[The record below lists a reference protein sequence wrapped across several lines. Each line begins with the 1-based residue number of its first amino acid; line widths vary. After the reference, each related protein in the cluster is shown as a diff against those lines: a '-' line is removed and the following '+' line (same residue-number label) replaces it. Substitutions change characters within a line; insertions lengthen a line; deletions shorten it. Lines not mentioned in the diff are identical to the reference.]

1 MRRPALPDA
10 ELVPVFTAMRIPALF
25 LACFLSGFVPVHLVA
40 ETPDRPAP
48 RTKAYPWMSLDQWR
62 NFHEGD
68 LARGKQGPIEVL
80 FLGDSITEAWEKDGA
95 AVWEEFFA
103 PLGAAN
109 FGIGGDTT
117 QNVLWRITEGGAL
130 KPVRPK
136 VVVLLIGT
144 NNIGLLGDDPP
155 GVVRG
160 IDAIV
165 RTLRKQR
172 PAARI
177 LLLDL
182 FPRGAPGDSY
192 RRDVEET
199 NRLLAAVAKDDPMV
213 RHFRIWD
220 EFTDGKGNLP
230 PDLMPD
236 KLHLSGEGDRIW
248 AKAIAPVL
256 REMLAA
262 SGTPATGTPAK
273 RPFKK
278 LFSPK

>member
-1 MRRPALPDA
+1 MRSTAL
-10 ELVPVFTAMRIPALF
+10 VFAIRLSAL
-25 LACFLSGFVPVHLVA
+25 LPGRLVA
-40 ETPDRPAP
+40 EAPDVPAP
-48 RTKAYPWMSLDQWR
+48 RTKAYPWMSLEKWR
-62 NFHEGD
+62 DFHKGD
-68 LARGKQGPIEVL
+68 LARGKEGPIDVL
-80 FLGDSITEAWEKDGA
+80 FLGDSITEAWEKDGP
-95 AVWEEFFA
+95 AVWEEFIA

-130 KPVRPK
+130 APVEPK

-144 NNIGLLGDDPP
+144 NNIGLLGQDPP
-155 GVVRG
+155 EVVRG

-165 RTLRKQR
+165 RTLRKER
-172 PAARI
+172 PGASI

-182 FPRGAPGDSY
+182 FPRGVPGDSY

-199 NRLLAAVAKDDPMV
+199 NRLLAAVAKDDPRV

-236 KLHLSGEGDRIW
+236 KLHLSREGYRVW
-248 AKAIAPVL
+248 AKAITPVL

-262 SGTPATGTPAK
+262 SGAPDAGAPAK
-273 RPFKK
+273 RPLKK

>member
-1 MRRPALPDA
+1 MRTPALLLA
-10 ELVPVFTAMRIPALF
+10 ILLSGLVPGR
-25 LACFLSGFVPVHLVA
+25 LAA
-40 ETPDRPAP
+40 ESPDVPAP
-48 RTKAYPWMSLDQWR
+48 RTKAYPWMSLEKWR
-62 NFHEGD
+62 DFHAGD
-68 LARGKQGPIEVL
+68 LARGKEGPVEVL

-130 KPVRPK
+130 ENVRPK
-136 VVVLLIGT
+136 VVVVLIGT

-155 GVVRG
+155 EVVRG
-160 IDAIV
+160 IGAV
-165 RTLRKQR
+165 VQALRKKL
-172 PAARI
+172 PDARI
-177 LLLDL
+177 LLLGL
-182 FPRGAPGDSY
+182 FPRGVPGDSY

-236 KLHLSGEGDRIW
+236 KLHLSREGYRVW
-248 AKAIAPVL
+248 AKAVTPVL
-256 REMLAA
+256 REMLAVPGA
-262 SGTPATGTPAK
+262 PVADAPAK

>member
-1 MRRPALPDA
+1 MSPEAPAAFAPIFMRLPVLLLVSFLCGSLFA
-10 ELVPVFTAMRIPALF
+10 E
-25 LACFLSGFVPVHLVA
+25 S
-40 ETPDRPAP
+40 PDVPAP
-48 RTKAYPWMSLDQWR
+48 RTKAYPWMSLEKWR
-62 NFHEGD
+62 EFHAGD
-68 LARGKQGPIEVL
+68 LARGKEGPIEVL
-80 FLGDSITEAWEKDGA
+80 FLGDSITEAWEKNGA
-95 AVWEEFFA
+95 AVWEEFLA

-109 FGIGGDTT
+109 FGVGGDTT

-130 KPVRPK
+130 ENVRPK

-155 GVVRG
+155 EVVRG
-160 IDAIV
+160 IDAVV
-165 RTLRKQR
+165 RTLRKKL
-172 PAARI
+172 PDTRI
-177 LLLDL
+177 VLLDL
-182 FPRGAPGDSY
+182 FPRGVPGDSY

-199 NRLLAAVAKDDPMV
+199 NRLLPAVGKDDPMV

-236 KLHLSGEGDRIW
+236 KLHLSEAGYRIW
-248 AKAIAPVL
+248 AKEITPVL
-256 REMLAA
+256 REMIAA
-262 SGTPATGTPAK
+262 SGAAPADAPAK